1 MTEAWL
7 DSDSMGDAA
16 FHASLAGLEQGLA
29 GMPPAPEE
37 LGQVEFLMRRLE
49 QGRREVMGEIELSPE
64 AGVPGDS
71 WERLPERKRDAQI
84 AVMQAGIARLIAN
97 GQSLALFGDC
107 LILDLDL
114 STANLPAASRV
125 QVGQAV
131 LEVTPLPHTGCLKFR
146 ARFGPDAHRFVS
158 LPEHKPRNLR
168 GIYMRVLEPGIVHV
182 GDPVR
187 VLARGSLD

>member
-7 DSDSMGDAA
+7 DSDSMGDRAY
-16 FHASLAGLEQGLA
+16 HASIAGLEEGFA
-29 GMPPAPEE
+29 GMPPAPSDG
-37 LGQVEFLMRRLE
+37 GQVVFLMRRLE
-49 QGRREVMGEIELSPE
+49 QGRREVMDEIELSPE
-64 AGVPGDS
+64 AGVPGDA
-71 WERLPERKRDAQI
+71 WERLPERKLDAQI

-146 ARFGPDAHRFVS
+146 ARFGQDAHRFVS
-158 LPEHKPRNLR
+158 LPAHKPRNLR
-168 GIYMRVLEPGIVHV
+168 GIYMKVLEPGMVRV

-187 VLARGSLD
+187 VLARSSID

>member
-1 MTEAWL
+1 MTDAWL
-7 DSDSMGDAA
+7 DSDSMGDPIY
-16 FHASLAGLEQGLA
+16 HASFAGLEQGLA
-29 GMPPAPEE
+29 DMPPAPVDN
-37 LGQVEFLMRRLE
+37 GQVVMIMRRLE

-64 AGVPGDS
+64 AGVPGDA
-71 WERLPERKRDAQI
+71 WERLPEGKLDAQI

-114 STANLPAASRV
+114 STPNLPAASRV
-125 QVGQAV
+125 QVGEAV

-158 LPEHKPRNLR
+158 SPEHMPRNLR
-168 GIYMRVLEPGIVHV
+168 GIYMRVLEPGIARV

-187 VLARGSLD
+187 VLARASLD

>member
-1 MTEAWL
+1 MTDAWL
-7 DSDSMGDAA
+7 NSDSMGDPAY
-16 FHASLAGLEQGLA
+16 HASFTDLQHGFST
-29 GMPPAPEE
+29 MPPAPLEN
-37 LGQVEFLMRRLE
+37 GQVVFLMRRLE
-49 QGRREVMGEIELSPE
+49 QGRREVMDEIELSPE
-64 AGVPGDS
+64 AGVPGDA
-71 WERLPERKRDAQI
+71 WERLPARKLDAQI
-84 AVMQAGIARLIAN
+84 AVMQASIARLFAN

-146 ARFGPDAHRFVS
+146 ARFGPHAHRFVS
-158 LPEHKPRNLR
+158 SPEHKPRNLR
-168 GIYMRVLEPGIVHV
+168 GIYMRVREPGMVRV

-187 VLARGSLD
+187 VLARSSLD

>member
-1 MTEAWL
+1 MTDAWL
-7 DSDSMGDAA
+7 DSDSMGDPAY
-16 FHASLAGLEQGLA
+16 HAGFAVLEQGLA
-29 GMPPAPEE
+29 DMPPAPVES
-37 LGQVEFLMRRLE
+37 GQVVFLMRRLE
-49 QGRREVMGEIELSPE
+49 QGRREVLGEIELSPE
-64 AGVPGDS
+64 AGVPGDA
-71 WERLPERKRDAQI
+71 WERLPGRKPGAQI

-125 QVGQAV
+125 RMGEAV

-158 LPEHKPRNLR
+158 LPEHRPRNLR
-168 GIYMRVLEPGIVHV
+168 GIYMRVVGPGIVRV

-187 VLARGSLD
+187 VLARSSLD